1 MTTRPPHKRR
11 NEEEAR
17 DLKAGPPT
25 TSFTFCAAT
34 RRRGSAA
41 PLRLLPRVLLGAL
54 LGRRVRGWDVIDA
67 VSLSVRWRDITSA
80 KQAMT

>member
-1 MTTRPPHKRR
+1 
-11 NEEEAR
+11 
-17 DLKAGPPT
+17 
-25 TSFTFCAAT
+25 
-34 RRRGSAA
+34 
-41 PLRLLPRVLLGAL
+41 LLGAL